1 MKKFLL
7 KILTVVMSV
16 VVICSTVASC
26 GLFVTNT
33 DRDMEQVVATVD
45 IDGDGGVETTKIYK
59 RELISGFMSYG
70 YMYVQSYGYTAAQ
83 TYELILDNLIN
94 NEIILQNARKKLAG
108 TESTDALLD
117 SINAYSKTA
126 LALFATEAEVETF
139 QSANKGLNIGTEE
152 YLEKLAKFVYDK
164 YKGKAVT
171 ANDAPFRFVDE
182 QTIWKTLGTMKDSA
196 NALIESFLDEEDAH
210 EHENL
215 SYTVR
220 TTPDKGEED
229 EEDLTAE
236 EIADLQAKELKLEGG
251 NAKRNALNEV
261 YERFVELG
269 LIDSSEKFDANI
281 EDVKVRDVSILNLT
295 YFKAAITT
303 DLENKMIENYEEVL
317 REETK
322 LRVDTEDSEK
332 NKKTAQ
338 EIWNAYLQLK
348 AAQQDEYNGNV
359 SGMETALG
367 AVSDSSFVAYVEGT
381 GYAYVS
387 HLLVKYNDAANK
399 ILEDA
404 LVGNYNSQDVL
415 DAVDLAV
422 QSIEATDQRSSWVQS
437 GYGVLENGK
446 VKFKDDYLYDNE
458 FELAYFD
465 GSIERIFAHSEEN
478 EDGQNVLS
486 FNYYGVKGAKKSY
499 SEFLELTARVLG
511 VSSVSYG
518 GVEASVI
525 TADFETVNNRFE
537 DFKFAYSEDEG
548 NFNNYFGY
556 LYSPETSK
564 TQFVSAFA
572 SAAEKVSA
580 KGVGA
585 YYVFGSKEYG
595 LHVVLCT
602 KMVDELIYTEDEV
615 GKTAFIAD
623 LLIEDTVAYNYLEA
637 TNALLESNYI
647 SKLADKFVNEG
658 LKKEGCVVRFEKA
671 YSDLVTE
678 E

>member
-1 MKKFLL
+1 
-7 KILTVVMSV
+7 
-16 VVICSTVASC
+16 
-26 GLFVTNT
+26 
-33 DRDMEQVVATVD
+33 
-45 IDGDGGVETTKIYK
+45 
-59 RELISGFMSYG
+59 
-70 YMYVQSYGYTAAQ
+70 
-83 TYELILDNLIN
+83 
-94 NEIILQNARKKLAG
+94 
-108 TESTDALLD
+108 
-117 SINAYSKTA
+117 
-126 LALFATEAEVETF
+126 
-139 QSANKGLNIGTEE
+139 
-152 YLEKLAKFVYDK
+152 
-164 YKGKAVT
+164 
-171 ANDAPFRFVDE
+171 
-182 QTIWKTLGTMKDSA
+182 MKDSA

-269 LIDSSEKFDANI
+269 LIDSEEKFDANI

-303 DLENKMIENYEEVL
+303 DFENKMIENYEEVL
-317 REETK
+317 RDETK
-322 LRVDTEDSEK
+322 LNAEDDKEALWS
-332 NKKTAQ
+332 
-338 EIWNAYLQLK
+338 AYLQLK

-399 ILEDA
+399 VLEDA
-404 LVGNYNSQDVL
+404 LVGNYTAQDVL

-446 VKFKDDYLYDNE
+446 VKFKDDYVYDNE

-465 GSIERIFAHSEEN
+465 GSIERIYAHSEEN
-478 EDGQNVLS
+478 DDGQNVLS
-486 FNYYGVKGAKKSY
+486 FNYYGVKGKKKTY
-499 SEFLELTARVLG
+499 TEFLELTARVLG
-511 VSSVSYG
+511 VNSVAYGSASSIYD
-518 GVEASVI
+518 GV
-525 TADFETVNNRFE
+525 ADDVDKKAMFETVDNRFE
-537 DFKFAYSEDEG
+537 DLKFAYSEDEG

-564 TQFVSAFA
+564 TQYVSAFA
-572 SAAEKVSA
+572 KAAEDVSK
-580 KGVGA
+580 KGVGG
-585 YYVFGSKEYG
+585 YMVFGSKEYG

-602 KMVDELIYTEDEV
+602 KMVDELIYKNDDA
-615 GKTAFIAD
+615 GKKAFITD
-623 LLIEDTVAYNYLEA
+623 LLVKDTVAYNYLEA

-647 SKLADKFVNEG
+647 SKLADKFVQDG
-658 LKKEGCVVRFEKA
+658 LNKEGCVVRFEKT
-671 YSDLVTE
+671 YRDLVTE